1 MKERVKGMGEYAPI
15 PIRIKEAREY
25 SRFTTTELANKID
38 KTRQAVSQFENGTT
52 KPAPEILQR
61 IADATGFP
69 LEYFFKES
77 KHPTGTMSQIPLY
90 RGSPSK
96 TESLKRSYEIATS
109 WSGDVID
116 FLKNYVALLDV
127 NLPEN
132 IEFDPLSKVD
142 MLIRIEEVAD
152 KVRMHWHL
160 GKGPIHD
167 LVGILENNG
176 FIISKIPN
184 KAKTVE
190 AFSLW
195 SEGIPHIFYEGN
207 RNTSTSYI
215 FSICHELGHLILHS
229 GMQKEELQNKS
240 LYNEIERQAHLFA
253 GAFLMPSE
261 TFGNEYLTSNLNSF
275 IQIKKKWGVSIA
287 AMIMRANALGIIDEQ
302 QKSYLYR
309 QYSSRGYRKH
319 EPYDDEI
326 IFQDPSMIYNS
337 IQLLLD
343 NKIIAFQDFINA
355 IAIPKDALAAICSIS
370 EEYINSQL
378 DLTRKIPHLQVI
390 K

>member
-1 MKERVKGMGEYAPI
+1 MKERFRGIGEYAPI
-15 PIRIKEAREY
+15 PVRIKEAREY

-69 LEYFFKES
+69 LKYFFKKPKYS
-77 KHPTGTMSQIPLY
+77 AGTMSQIPLY

-96 TESLKRSYEIATS
+96 TESLKRSYEIATN
-109 WSGDVID
+109 WSSEVVD
-116 FLKNYVALLDV
+116 FLKNYVVLLDV
-127 NLPEN
+127 NLPDG
-132 IEFDPLSKVD
+132 IEFDPFSKVD
-142 MLIRIEEVAD
+142 TLMRIEAVAN
-152 KVRMHWHL
+152 KVRRHWHL
-160 GKGPIHD
+160 GKSPIYD
-167 LVGILENNG
+167 LVGTLENNG

-184 KAKTVE
+184 KSKEVE

-195 SEGIPHIFYEGN
+195 SGGIPYIFYEGN

-215 FSICHELGHLILHS
+215 FSICHELGHLILHA
-229 GMQKEELQNKS
+229 GMQKEELLNKS
-240 LYNEIERQAHLFA
+240 LYNEIEQQAHLFA
-253 GAFLMPSE
+253 GAFLMPAE

-275 IQIKKKWGVSIA
+275 IQIKKKWSVSIS
-287 AMIMRANALGIIDEQ
+287 AMIMRASALGIIDDQ
-302 QKSYLYR
+302 KKSYLYR
-309 QYSSRGYRKH
+309 QLSSRGYRKR

-326 IFQDPSMIYNS
+326 IFQEPSIIYNS

-343 NKIIAFQDFINA
+343 NKVITLQDLMND
-355 IAIPKDALAAICSIS
+355 IAIPTDALAAICSIS
-370 EEYINSQL
+370 EEYINNHL
-378 DLTRKIPHLQVI
+378 GLTRKVPHLQVI